1 MRTPFANSRLPFNP
15 NPLLLPAFFKAALML
30 SAAACFS
37 VGCSREPDAPAP
49 ASGTQPTHPKEA
61 ANPTTPSPGGSAAQ
75 QTAPESSAASAQNA
89 PSASPTA
96 APAGGVAE
104 KLNVLVI
111 SVDAMRAD
119 MPWLGYERA
128 IAPVMTEFAKS
139 AAVYARFYSIS
150 SYTSM
155 SLGGFL
161 AGRYPSE
168 VERSGYFFGNYPD
181 SVVMFPELLQKAGV
195 RTLSAQAH
203 FYFDVKAGFRQGFD
217 VYKMIPNI
225 SADNT
230 TDKNIT
236 SPQHLA
242 LAKEILSDKANTSG
256 QFFCWFHMM
265 DPHDL
270 YMGHEGL
277 TNWGKKARDKY
288 DGEIEYT
295 DKHIG
300 MLLDFVNAQE
310 WGKRTAVIITS
321 DHGEAFGE
329 HKMYRHGFE
338 IWENLVHVPLMIR
351 APNVTPRKIDQLR
364 SGIDLAPT
372 IMELLGAAKDDSLSG
387 TSLVPE
393 LFGKEPP
400 ARDVVVDLPRTSD
413 NDRRR
418 ALIRGNYK
426 LTAYGD
432 DQGYDLFDIIADPAE
447 SKDIKREKPEVFEE
461 MKKAY
466 KEKSATIKDV
476 CPKMTEKLKGK
487 SKGKKC

>member
-1 MRTPFANSRLPFNP
+1 MRTLFANSRLPMNTTSLSFVP
-15 NPLLLPAFFKAALML
+15 FARAAMALSFAAFVCA
-30 SAAACFS
+30 
-37 VGCSREPDAPAP
+37 GCSREPDAPTPATGDQPTSLKGAASTTPQANSAAAAQSSAP
-49 ASGTQPTHPKEA
+49 AQ
-61 ANPTTPSPGGSAAQ
+61 GSAA
-75 QTAPESSAASAQNA
+75 AA
-89 PSASPTA
+89 PSTPPSPPS
-96 APAGGVAE
+96 APAD

-119 MPWLGYERA
+119 MPWLGYSRA
-128 IAPVMTEFAKS
+128 IAPVMTEFAKN
-139 AAVYARFYSIS
+139 AVSYSRFYSIS

-181 SVVMFPELLQKAGV
+181 SVVMFPELLQKANI

-203 FYFDVKAGFRQGFD
+203 FYFDTKAGFRQGFD
-217 VYKMIPNI
+217 VYKMIPDI

-242 LAKEILSDKANTSG
+242 LAKEILSDKANSGG

-265 DPHDL
+265 DPHDV
-270 YMGHEGL
+270 YMGHEGT

-288 DGEIEYT
+288 DGEIEFA

-300 MLLDFVNAQE
+300 MLLDFVGQQE

-338 IWENLVHVPLMIR
+338 VWEILVHVPLMIR
-351 APNVTPRKIDQLR
+351 APGITPRKIDVPR

-372 IMELLGAAKDDSLSG
+372 ILELMGAPKDESMSG
-387 TSLVPE
+387 TTLVPE

-400 ARDVVVDLPRTSD
+400 VRDVIVDLPRTSD

-426 LTAYGD
+426 LIAYGD
-432 DQGYDLFDIIADPAE
+432 DQGYDLFDIIADPGE
-447 SKDIKREKPEVFEE
+447 SKDIKRDKADVFEE